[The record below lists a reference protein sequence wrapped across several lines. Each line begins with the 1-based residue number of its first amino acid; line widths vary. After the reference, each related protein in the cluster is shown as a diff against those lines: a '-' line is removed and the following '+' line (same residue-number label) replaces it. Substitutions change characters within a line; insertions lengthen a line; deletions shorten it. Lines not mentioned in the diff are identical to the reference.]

1 VSLVRWLLLAPG
13 GAVSL
18 LEPEHAKEGCV
29 LTGGLERRSAWD
41 TGRRFPQVTSELP
54 SGGNTEKGREQ
65 EHGQVDCVHR
75 AFIALLD
82 VRPEHAELAPAPAR
96 RVSVYTLGRMR
107 PHRGGDPGSGSGP
120 GKKDPGAEQE
130 GGDRYERQAA
140 NEPPG

>member
-1 VSLVRWLLLAPG
+1 M
-13 GAVSL
+13 SL
-18 LEPEHAKEGCV
+18 LEPEHAKEGSV
-29 LTGGLERRSAWD
+29 LTGGLERRAAWD
-41 TGRRFPQVTSELP
+41 TRRRLPQVTSELP

-65 EHGQVDCVHR
+65 EHGQEDCVHR
-75 AFIALLD
+75 AFITLLD
-82 VRPEHAELAPAPAR
+82 VRPEHGELAPAR

-107 PHRGGDPGSGSGP
+107 ARRGGDPGSGSGP